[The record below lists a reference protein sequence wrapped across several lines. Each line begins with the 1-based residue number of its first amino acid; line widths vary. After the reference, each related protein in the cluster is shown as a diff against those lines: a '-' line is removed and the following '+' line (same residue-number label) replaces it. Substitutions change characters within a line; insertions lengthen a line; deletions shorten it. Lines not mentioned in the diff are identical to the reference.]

1 MLKLRDRAPKFP
13 LSEAFVVPS
22 SGGSIGVTAKA
33 RVHRFD
39 RGLRAEQ
46 RHRMDHLDT
55 ERSHWRPR
63 EVVGTAGDRQPNARA
78 GRGPPTPPGAPRRT
92 QKTGGSRGRRKR
104 KK

>member
-1 MLKLRDRAPKFP
+1 VLKLRDRAPKFP

-55 ERSHWRPR
+55 
-63 EVVGTAGDRQPNARA
+63 
-78 GRGPPTPPGAPRRT
+78 
-92 QKTGGSRGRRKR
+92 
-104 KK
+104 